1 MALSSLNAL
10 FPDRLFFFNIRN
22 PNPNSPFLVSSN
34 QRNFSS
40 STPSAQI
47 SPLQCVAND
56 RNSTLLPRVAAAER
70 SVLYHRLMVQ
80 VVSSAIL
87 FVGVSLRAGSAVA
100 GKLPG
105 GLAPAVRIVEERIGR
120 SAVNV
125 EDTFNGDGTFDVLE
139 NVEDEDMRAAL
150 ESWKS
155 KVYALTVPLRVVALR
170 GSIPPSWIKDFVLSQ
185 GRRLKLNCEFR
196 GSLSDIFSE
205 LLSCSSK
212 GIIAP
217 RSAMAAD
224 IITIGDSWLGLGIQ
238 TGIVEPIE
246 DVEGQD
252 WFKGLSEQWKVY
264 LRRNDLGNLDSNG
277 KIWAAPYRWGSMVIA
292 YKTNKFQKHNL
303 APIEDWADL
312 WRPELAG
319 KISMV
324 DSPREVVGAVLKY
337 MGASY
342 NTKNIDTEVACGKK
356 GVMQNL
362 GILQKQVRLFDSN
375 NYLKAFTVGDV
386 WVAVG
391 WSSDIVPAAK
401 RMSNVSVV
409 VPKSGASL
417 WADLWVYPKSYSPFH
432 ATDIL
437 DWEFRAVA
445 SGETFS
451 YNLLLFYT
459 CREGE
464 GIANCYLEENAI
476 PSASKFATSSIGGRI
491 RGPSPLIHQWIEFCT
506 QAARALPFKQEVIPG
521 ATALSLDTNSFDRGQ
536 ELMKGKPKLDT
547 NLIAGVPPP
556 EILAKC
562 EFMEPLSDAA
572 LEDYKW
578 LIASMEK
585 PRNSMIDNVQRCIS
599 SIVQK
604 FGAQPQSR

>member
-1 MALSSLNAL
+1 MT
-10 FPDRLFFFNIRN
+10 
-22 PNPNSPFLVSSN
+22 VC
-34 QRNFSS
+34 SS
-40 STPSAQI
+40 STFETLTLILHSWFHQI
-47 SPLQCVAND
+47 REISYLLLLLLDPTSPMRRRRPEFD
-56 RNSTLLPRVAAAER
+56 AAAT
-70 SVLYHRLMVQ
+70 SF
-80 VVSSAIL
+80 SSDK
-87 FVGVSLRAGSAVA
+87 AVA
-100 GKLPG
+100 GKIGALSSITGSDRLFCDSIHGGFVAGGIGGGREGPG
-105 GLAPAVRIVEERIGR
+105 QPGSGCSGSGGGEDWGIG
-120 SAVNV
+120 SG
-125 EDTFNGDGTFDVLE
+125 NGTSDVLE
-139 NVEDEDMRAAL
+139 NVEDEEMRAAL

-185 GRRLKLNCEFR
+185 GRRLKFNCEFR
-196 GSLSDIFSE
+196 GSIYDIFSD
-205 LLSCSSK
+205 LLSSSSK
-212 GIIAP
+212 GVIAP

-238 TGIVEPIE
+238 KGIVEPIE
-246 DVEGQD
+246 DVEAQD
-252 WFKGLSEQWKVY
+252 WFKSLCEQWKVY
-264 LRRNDLGNLDSNG
+264 LRRNDCGRLDSNG

-292 YKTNKFQKHNL
+292 YKKNKFQKYNL
-303 APIEDWADL
+303 ATIEDWADL

-324 DSPREVVGAVLKY
+324 DSTREVVGAVLKY

-342 NTKNIDTEVACGKK
+342 NTENIETEVTGGKK
-356 GVMQNL
+356 AVMQNL
-362 GILQKQVRLFDSN
+362 GILQKQVRLFDNN

-401 RMSNVSVV
+401 RMSNVFVV

-417 WADLWVYPKSYSPFH
+417 WADLWVYPKSYSPLH
-432 ATDIL
+432 ANDIL
-437 DWEFRAVA
+437 DWKFRAVA

-451 YNLLLFYT
+451 YQLLPFYT
-459 CREGE
+459 CRK
-464 GIANCYLEENAI
+464 EEWTAI
-476 PSASKFATSSIGGRI
+476 PSASKFATSSVGGRI

-521 ATALSLDTNSFDRGQ
+521 ATALSLDTNSSDRAQ

-578 LIASMEK
+578 LIASMDK
-585 PRNSMIDNVQRCIS
+585 PGNSLINNAQRCIS

-604 FGAQPQSR
+604 FG